1 MFVIYTDKTPSG
13 HGTDGY
19 VLTFTRHQF
28 DRVGNFQDYFW
39 VAYPSGNEWNYLVS
53 NICSVETDVLF
64 VRSWNIQSGEGS
76 NVRLTNSDV
85 KFDFIGINLTWCTR
99 N

>member
-53 NICSVETDVLF
+53 NIYAQLRRMCYLF
-64 VRSWNIQSGEGS
+64 EVGISK
-76 NVRLTNSDV
+76 VV
-85 KFDFIGINLTWCTR
+85 KEVMLD
-99 N
+99 